1 MSTSATLLAKACM
14 TRATNHEG
22 KPRRIGVEL
31 EFAALEAQQI
41 AEIMQ
46 SNLGGEIEWQSP
58 FVVNLESEE
67 LGTFKLE
74 MDSKQIQELGARSG
88 IHGNPLD
95 AADGLEKT
103 YIETVSRLA
112 GNLVPWE
119 IVTPPM
125 LLSDYHRLYPLVAD
139 LREAGARGTRAA
151 MHYAFGVHLN
161 PEPCELSADYLVRH
175 LKAFFCLYEW
185 ILKVGDIDFSRRI
198 TPYINHFDQDYII
211 KVLDES
217 YQPTMPEM
225 IKDYL
230 EANPTRNRSL
240 DMLPMFAYIDEELVR
255 SVVDDDRINARPT
268 FHYRLPN
275 CEIDNPNWNL
285 NRSIELWMAVE
296 ELAGDEQLNAICAE
310 YSKKLNSLFSGLGSD
325 WVERLEELLPL
336 PDPKSAELGS

>member
-22 KPRRIGVEL
+22 EPRRIGVEL

-74 MDSKQIQELGARSG
+74 MDSKQIQELGTKSG

-95 AADGLEKT
+95 AEDGLEKT

-217 YQPTMPEM
+217 YQPTMPEL

-240 DMLPMFAYIDEELVR
+240 DMLPMFTYIDEELVR

-296 ELAGDEQLNAICAE
+296 EL
-310 YSKKLNSLFSGLGSD
+310 SLIHI
-325 WVERLEELLPL
+325 
-336 PDPKSAELGS
+336 